1 VRPARLSTTDGSPL
15 AGQAP
20 YGTPPLILVAHGSR
34 DPRAAATAE
43 DLADLVRQRGPR
55 RGLHGLDVS
64 VAYLGHAAPSPGQ
77 VLGALPGGPVVVL
90 PLLLTAAYHS
100 KTDIPAALDA
110 AAARRR
116 SIGRTDTLR
125 RSIGRTDTLRRG
137 GDPLEI
143 RYGDPLGPHPLLVTA
158 LERRLTEAGVP
169 AGDPGTSVVLAAA
182 GSTDP
187 AARAAITALA
197 SRWQRQRGWREVV
210 PAYASAAA
218 PTPGAAV
225 SALREA
231 GAGRVV
237 VATYLLAP
245 GRFAAQVAREARSAG
260 AQAVSGVLGA
270 APELADVLLAR
281 YAAARA
287 SLRPIQRRIA

>member
-1 VRPARLSTTDGSPL
+1 M
-15 AGQAP
+15 
-20 YGTPPLILVAHGSR
+20 
-34 DPRAAATAE
+34 
-43 DLADLVRQRGPR
+43 
-55 RGLHGLDVS
+55 
-64 VAYLGHAAPSPGQ
+64 
-77 VLGALPGGPVVVL
+77 
-90 PLLLTAAYHS
+90 
-100 KTDIPAALDA
+100 
-110 AAARRR
+110 
-116 SIGRTDTLR
+116 
-125 RSIGRTDTLRRG
+125 GRTDTLRRG
-137 GDPLEI
+137 GEPLEI
-143 RYGDPLGPHPLLVTA
+143 CYGEPLGPHPLLVTA
-158 LERRLTEAGVP
+158 LERRLAEAGVP

-187 AARAAITALA
+187 AARTAITALA
-197 SRWQRQRGWREVV
+197 SRWQRERGWRDVV

-245 GRFAAQVAREARSAG
+245 GRFAAQVASEARSAG

-281 YAAARA
+281 YAAART
-287 SLRPIQRRIA
+287 SLRPMQLRIA

>member
-15 AGQAP
+15 AGQTP

-43 DLADLVRQRGPR
+43 DLADLVRQRAPR
-55 RGLHGLDVS
+55 RGLHGLDVC
-64 VAYLGHAAPSPGQ
+64 VAYLGHAAPSPAQ

-100 KTDIPAALDA
+100 KTDIPAELDA

-116 SIGRTDTLR
+116 S
-125 RSIGRTDTLRRG
+125 RG

-143 RYGDPLGPHPLLVTA
+143 RYGDPLGPHPLLVNA
-158 LERRLTEAGVP
+158 LERRLAEAGVP

-197 SRWQRQRGWREVV
+197 SRWQRQRGWRDVV

-218 PTPGAAV
+218 PAPGAAV

-245 GRFAAQVAREARSAG
+245 GRFAAQVASEARSAG

-281 YAAARA
+281 YAAAGE
-287 SLRPIQRRIA
+287 SLRPTQLRIA

>member
-1 VRPARLSTTDGSPL
+1 VRPARLSTTDGSAP
-15 AGQAP
+15 AGQ
-20 YGTPPLILVAHGSR
+20 TPPLILVAHGSR

-43 DLADLVRQRGPR
+43 DLADLVRQAAPR
-55 RGLHGLDVS
+55 RGLHGLDVC

-100 KTDIPAALDA
+100 KTDIPAELDA

-116 SIGRTDTLR
+116 SIGRTDTL
-125 RSIGRTDTLRRG
+125 GRG
-137 GDPLEI
+137 GDPPEI

-158 LERRLTEAGVP
+158 LERRLAEAGVP

-187 AARAAITALA
+187 AAWAAITALA
-197 SRWQRQRGWREVV
+197 SRWQRQRGWRDVV

-245 GRFAAQVAREARSAG
+245 GRFAAQVASEARSAG

-281 YAAARA
+281 YAAARDRRRV
-287 SLRPIQRRIA
+287 SVRPIEHRPRAQTRRIA